1 MAAPARG
8 GRAGGHAARRLPGER
23 SLLGGVRAD
32 RIRGR
37 GADPLAERGG
47 RRGPP
52 ALGGAAGRAPE
63 RPPVRP
69 RDLVGLLPLALYLAG
84 FTVVPVAST
93 LALSVSAP
101 GGGITLDHFRRI
113 AGHYQFGEAVVNTVA
128 VAGIGL
134 ALELLLGLAA
144 ALALIGRPA
153 GRKSLGA
160 IRTPVDWV
168 GTRGLALFTVAV
180 ADAWKVTPLVM
191 LILLAG
197 LQAIPGE
204 LYEAARTDGASRWR
218 QFAAITL
225 PLLKPALTMALIVRG
240 VDAFRIFALPLALTG
255 RGLPVLSTYAYVEYL
270 EYGNPH
276 TSAASSAILLIMIL
290 LAVGTY
296 LKLAG
301 PEEVLR

>member
-1 MAAPARG
+1 MASCITANG
-8 GRAGGHAARRLPGER
+8 KLIDIQPG
-23 SLLGGVRAD
+23 
-32 RIRGR
+32 I
-37 GADPLAERGG
+37 P
-47 RRGPP
+47 
-52 ALGGAAGRAPE
+52 
-63 RPPVRP
+63 
-69 RDLVGLLPLALYLAG
+69 
-84 FTVVPVAST
+84 
-93 LALSVSAP
+93 
-101 GGGITLDHFRRI
+101 LDHFRRI

-153 GRKSLGA
+153 GRKIFQVLLLVPLGVPTIVAAAVMRTVFGTVGYLNEILLRLGA

-204 LYEAARTDGASRWR
+204 LYEAARTDGASRWQ

>member
-1 MAAPARG
+1 M
-8 GRAGGHAARRLPGER
+8 
-23 SLLGGVRAD
+23 
-32 RIRGR
+32 
-37 GADPLAERGG
+37 
-47 RRGPP
+47 
-52 ALGGAAGRAPE
+52 
-63 RPPVRP
+63 RP

-128 VAGIGL
+128 VTGIGL

-153 GRKSLGA
+153 GRKIFQVLLLVPLGVPTIVAAAVMRTVFGTVGYLNEILLRLGA

-270 EYGNPH
+270 EYGNPY
-276 TSAASSAILLIMIL
+276 TAAASSVILLAMIL
-290 LAVGTY
+290 LAVASY

>member
-1 MAAPARG
+1 M
-8 GRAGGHAARRLPGER
+8 
-23 SLLGGVRAD
+23 
-32 RIRGR
+32 
-37 GADPLAERGG
+37 
-47 RRGPP
+47 
-52 ALGGAAGRAPE
+52 
-63 RPPVRP
+63 RP

-101 GGGITLDHFRRI
+101 GGGISLDHFRRI
-113 AGHYQFGEAVVNTVA
+113 AGHYQFGEAMVNTLA
-128 VAGIGL
+128 VTGIGL

-153 GRKSLGA
+153 GRKIFQVLLLVPLGVPTIVAAAVMRTVFGTVGYLNEILVRLGA

-255 RGLPVLSTYAYVEYL
+255 RGLPVLSTYAYDEYL
-270 EYGNPH
+270 EYGNPY
-276 TSAASSAILLIMIL
+276 TAAASSVTLLVMIL